1 MNDCFN
7 EACARARRDADNG
20 AQRIGLCADCLTATI
35 REKMGLDLPR
45 ASNHV
50 DVGVSGRAA

>member
-1 MNDCFN
+1 MTDCLN
-7 EACARARRDADNG
+7 EACARAFRDRNNG
-20 AQRIGLCADCLTATI
+20 AQRIGLCADCLAATI

-45 ASNHV
+45 ASNHL